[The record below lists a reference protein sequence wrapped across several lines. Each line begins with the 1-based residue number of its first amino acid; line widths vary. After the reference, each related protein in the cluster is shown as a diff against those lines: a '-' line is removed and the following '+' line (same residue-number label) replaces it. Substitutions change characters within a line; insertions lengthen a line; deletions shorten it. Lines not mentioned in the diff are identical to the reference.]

1 MKEIVQELLT
11 GAVDFHI
18 HVAPDPEKERI
29 ADAFEIASQAKAVG
43 IKGVVLKSH
52 HYPTAPIAQ
61 IAERAVEGI
70 KVFGGLALNDEI
82 GGINPKA
89 VEVSAKIGAKV
100 VWMPTTS
107 SLVDRRRKGFD
118 GGLSVLGGDG
128 KILVEVKEVLALIR
142 DHDLVLGTGHISQEE
157 ISALYIEAEKMGIKK
172 FVLTHPL
179 RGLGPSVDLNVQK
192 ELAKR
197 GAFVEYCFVA
207 TMPLY
212 GGIKP
217 NKIAETI
224 KLIGAEKC
232 LLSTDFGH
240 LSNPPPWEGMRMMI
254 ATFLEC
260 NMSEHELRILVK
272 ENPCRLLNL

>member
-1 MKEIVQELLT
+1 MKEAIERLQK
-11 GAVDFHI
+11 GSVDVHI
-18 HVAPDPEKERI
+18 HIAPDPERERI
-29 ADAFEIASQAKAVG
+29 ADAYEIASQARAVG
-43 IKGVVLKSH
+43 MKGVVLKSH

-61 IAERAVEGI
+61 LTERAVEGI
-70 KVFGGLALNDEI
+70 KVIGGLALNDGI
-82 GGINPKA
+82 GGINPTA
-89 VEVSAKIGAKV
+89 VEISAKLGAKII
-100 VWMPTTS
+100 WMPTTS
-107 SLVDRRRKGFD
+107 SLVDRRRRGCD
-118 GGLSVLGGDG
+118 QGLSVLGGDG

-157 ISALYIEAEKMGIKK
+157 IGALYIEAEKMGIKK

-197 GAFVEYCFVA
+197 GAFIEYSFVA

-212 GGIKP
+212 GGMKP
-217 NKIAETI
+217 STIAEAI
-224 KLIGAEKC
+224 RLVGAENC

-240 LSNPPPWEGMRMMI
+240 LPNPPPWEGMRMMI

-260 NMSEHELRILVK
+260 KLSEDELSILVK
-272 ENPCRLLNL
+272 ENPSRLLNL